1 MTIPLPNP
9 TDIMDR
15 VTVTPMNEV
24 LLGEGNNDLT
34 KLEEND
40 ALEQKVR
47 KDKRHRKNQRILI
60 FTTAAFF
67 LFALAEFVGAIIS
80 GSLSLL
86 GDAGAMSVD
95 VFTVSTQFRYFA
107 SLIKQIF
114 STQSDSEPSISFYK
128 QYLCN
133 IFAEHLKSKNE
144 KISERTRFI
153 IEVLI
158 PTFSLICLLGVTLYV
173 AIDAVNVIMNKKEQ
187 DHDIDVVFLYAFAGA
202 NGVIDIMSSYSF
214 FRKGDIKDVFYTTE
228 DANVQGDRNSSS
240 SSTDLPQPPSK
251 VTNLNM
257 MSAFTHLSGDTLR
270 TSSVLV
276 GALVS
281 TFGGISSQICDA
293 WAAIAVTITI
303 IFIAIPL
310 AYEIRKAWSRFN

>member
-1 MTIPLPNP
+1 
-9 TDIMDR
+9 MDR
-15 VTVTPMNEV
+15 VTVNPMNEV

-40 ALEQKVR
+40 TLEQKVR

-67 LFALAEFVGAIIS
+67 LFVVAEIIGAVVS

-107 SLIKQIF
+107 SVIKQIF
-114 STQSDSEPSISFYK
+114 STQPNSEPSISVYK

-133 IFAEHLKSKNE
+133 IFAERLKAKNE

-158 PTFSLICLLGVTLYV
+158 PTFSLICLLGVTIYV
-173 AIDAVNVIMNKKEQ
+173 AIDAVNVIVNKKEQ
-187 DHDIDVVFLYAFAGA
+187 DHDIDVVYLYAFAGA
-202 NGVIDIMSSYSF
+202 NGVIDIISSYSF

-240 SSTDLPQPPSK
+240 SSTDLPPSK
-251 VTNLNM
+251 ITNLNM

-303 IFIAIPL
+303 IFIAVPL
-310 AYEIRKAWSRFN
+310 AYEIRKAWSRFR